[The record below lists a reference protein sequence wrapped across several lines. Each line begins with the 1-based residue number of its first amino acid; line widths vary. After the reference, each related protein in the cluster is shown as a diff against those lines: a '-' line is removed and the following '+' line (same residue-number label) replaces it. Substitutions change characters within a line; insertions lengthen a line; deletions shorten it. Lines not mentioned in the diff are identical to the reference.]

1 NFRNGA
7 NPPREKWKL
16 PPMLTA
22 EESKAA
28 YQVFESYIQFMK
40 RFPEVRFITASEAAV
55 LYRDKAR
62 RRTFNLEELG
72 AIALALKDKT
82 TFFKTSDYCLSAAEA
97 MYLLNQYVVDKSAGH
112 EVKTVELKTS
122 PYGPTSANT
131 PLEHGIT
138 TDDSQFTRTAADVA
152 DYLAKHERVP
162 GTVWLGTV
170 GIPPEDYLQALALVS
185 LGLLADKPLPKTIDI
200 KSGKMIA
207 ADYVASD
214 DPKLWGWVIFP
225 PGFRAPSLMNLAK
238 KQAWTLKP

>member
-1 NFRNGA
+1 ADLKNPANLDKATERFAEARKALLAEGGGVVSIVYHPCEFVHKEFWDGVNFRNGA

-97 MYLLNQYVVDKSAGH
+97 MYLLNQYVV
-112 EVKTVELKTS
+112 
-122 PYGPTSANT
+122 
-131 PLEHGIT
+131 
-138 TDDSQFTRTAADVA
+138 
-152 DYLAKHERVP
+152 
-162 GTVWLGTV
+162 
-170 GIPPEDYLQALALVS
+170 
-185 LGLLADKPLPKTIDI
+185 
-200 KSGKMIA
+200 
-207 ADYVASD
+207 
-214 DPKLWGWVIFP
+214 
-225 PGFRAPSLMNLAK
+225 
-238 KQAWTLKP
+238 